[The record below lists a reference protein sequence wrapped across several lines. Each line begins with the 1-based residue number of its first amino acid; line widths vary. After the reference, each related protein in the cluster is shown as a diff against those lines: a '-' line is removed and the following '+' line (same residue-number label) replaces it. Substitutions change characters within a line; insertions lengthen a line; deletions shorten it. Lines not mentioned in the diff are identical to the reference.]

1 MAVNIKVIATVFPVI
16 ALVLGLLL
24 IVSGNSDYGWDS
36 IMIGAA
42 FYLLYLILKYGKN
55 TQTK

>member
-1 MAVNIKVIATVFPVI
+1 MTINIKVIATFFPII
-16 ALVLGLLL
+16 ALILGFLL
-24 IVSGNSDYGWDS
+24 IVSGNSDYGWDL

-42 FYLLYLILKYGKN
+42 FPLLYLILKYGKN